1 MGKIPV
7 ILASIAMMVM
17 STSGRAELPEF
28 TSLVKK
34 TSPTVVNISAERVR
48 VNRNFR
54 QNDQLYDQLPE
65 EEIPEFFRRF
75 FREIPETRLPNPAP
89 PSMGSGFIISSDG
102 YILTNN
108 HVVDNADEIIVA
120 LSDRRELLAE
130 VVGKD
135 ELSDLALLKIDA
147 EDLPTVEIGSSADL
161 QVGEWVVAIG
171 SPFGF
176 EHSVTAGIVS
186 AKGRSLPGMNNENYV
201 PYIQSDVAINPG
213 NSGGPLFDMEGRVV
227 GINSQILTRSGGFLG
242 LSFSIPVDVA
252 MEVVQQLKEKGS
264 VSRGYLGVLIQGV
277 NRDLAESFGMDRPQ
291 GALINAISPDG
302 PAANSGLQVGDV
314 IIEFNGQP
322 IDLFQDLPQVVGRT
336 QAESEADL
344 VVYRDGKKV
353 TLTMKIGALPG
364 REDRQRL
371 RSGGSEK
378 TSWNRLG
385 IQVVDLD
392 DSARSEQGNEGVLVQ
407 RITEGPAMEAGILPG
422 DVITILNRK
431 AVHDREQ
438 FTDLVK
444 DLPANVSIPVL
455 IVRDG
460 MPGHRALKIPE

>member
-17 STSGRAELPEF
+17 STTGRAELPEF

-54 QNDQLYDQLPE
+54 QNDQLPE

-75 FREIPETRLPNPAP
+75 FREIPGQQIPNPAP

-314 IIEFNGQP
+314 IVEFNGQP

-353 TLTMKIGALPG
+353 TLTMKIGALPD

-385 IQVVDLD
+385 IQVVDLE

-422 DVITILNRK
+422 DVITILNRE
-431 AVHDREQ
+431 AVHDRDQ
-438 FTDLVK
+438 FTDLVE
-444 DLPANVSIPVL
+444 DLPTNVSIPVL

-460 MPGHRALKIPE
+460 TPGHRALKIPE

>member
-17 STSGRAELPEF
+17 SAPGRAELPEF

-34 TSPTVVNISAERVR
+34 TSSTVVNISAKRFR
-48 VNRNFR
+48 DNRSR
-54 QNDQLYDQLPE
+54 QNDQLSE
-65 EEIPEFFRRF
+65 EEMPEFFRRF
-75 FREIPETRLPNPAP
+75 FREIPGQREPTPA

-186 AKGRSLPGMNNENYV
+186 AKGRSLPGMYNDNYV

-213 NSGGPLFDMEGRVV
+213 NSGGPLFDLEGRVV

-242 LSFSIPVDVA
+242 LSFAIPVDVA

-264 VSRGYLGVLIQGV
+264 VSRGYLGVIIQGV
-277 NRDLAESFGMDRPQ
+277 NRDLAESFGMDRPE
-291 GALINAISPDG
+291 GALINKILPDG
-302 PAANSGLQVGDV
+302 PAAKGGLQVGDV
-314 IIEFNGQP
+314 IVEFNGQP
-322 IDLFQDLPQVVGRT
+322 IDLSLDLPLVVGRT
-336 QAESEADL
+336 QAESEAEL
-344 VVYRDGKKV
+344 VVFRDGEKV
-353 TLTMKIGALPG
+353 KLTMKIGALPE
-364 REDRQRL
+364 REDRQRF
-371 RSGGSEK
+371 RSSGSEK

-385 IQVVDLD
+385 IQVVDLKETD
-392 DSARSEQGNEGVLVQ
+392 RSHQGNEGVLVQ
-407 RITEGPAMEAGILPG
+407 RITEGPAMKAGLLPG
-422 DVITILNRK
+422 DVITILGRK
-431 AVHDREQ
+431 AVHNREQ
-438 FTDLVK
+438 FEDLVK
-444 DLPANVSIPVL
+444 DLPTNVAIPVL

-460 MPGHRALKIPE
+460 MPSHRALKIPE

>member
-17 STSGRAELPEF
+17 SAPGRADLPEF

-34 TSPTVVNISAERVR
+34 TSATVVNISAKRVR
-48 VNRNFR
+48 ANRAR
-54 QNDQLYDQLPE
+54 QYDQLSE
-65 EEIPEFFRRF
+65 EEMPEFFRRF
-75 FREIPETRLPNPAP
+75 FRELPGQQAPKPA

-108 HVVDNADEIIVA
+108 HVVDNADEIVVA

-147 EDLPTVEIGSSADL
+147 KDLPTVEIGSSENL

-186 AKGRSLPGMNNENYV
+186 AKGRSLPGMYNDNYV

-213 NSGGPLFDMEGRVV
+213 NSGGPLFNLEGSVV

-242 LSFSIPVDVA
+242 LSFAIPIDVA
-252 MEVVQQLKEKGS
+252 MEVVQQLKENGS
-264 VSRGYLGVLIQGV
+264 VSRGYLGVIIQEV
-277 NRDLAESFGMDRPQ
+277 SRDLAESFGMDRPE
-291 GALINAISPDG
+291 GALINEIIRDG
-302 PAANSGLQVGDV
+302 PAAKGALQVGDV
-314 IIEFNGQP
+314 ILEFNGQP
-322 IDLFQDLPQVVGRT
+322 IDLSLDLPLVVGRT
-336 QAESEADL
+336 QAESEAEL
-344 VVYRDGKKV
+344 VVFRDGKKIK
-353 TLTMKIGALPG
+353 LTMKIGTLPE
-364 REDRQRL
+364 RENRQRL
-371 RSGGSEK
+371 RRSDPDK

-385 IQVVDLD
+385 IQIVDLKED
-392 DSARSEQGNEGVLVQ
+392 DRSHRGNEGVLVQ
-407 RITEGPAMEAGILPG
+407 RITEGPAMKAGIIPG
-422 DVITILNRK
+422 DVITILDKK
-431 AVHDREQ
+431 AVHNREQ
-438 FTDLVK
+438 FEAIVK
-444 DLPANVSIPVL
+444 DLPANVAIPVL

-460 MPGHRALKIPE
+460 MSSHLALKIPE

>member
-17 STSGRAELPEF
+17 STPGRAELPEF
-28 TSLVKK
+28 TGLVKK

-48 VNRNFR
+48 DNRSR
-54 QNDQLYDQLPE
+54 QNYQLSE

-75 FREIPETRLPNPAP
+75 FREIPGQREPNPA

-186 AKGRSLPGMNNENYV
+186 AKGRSLPGMYNENYV

-213 NSGGPLFDMEGRVV
+213 NSGGPLFDLEGKVV

-242 LSFSIPVDVA
+242 LSFAIPVDVA

-264 VSRGYLGVLIQGV
+264 VSRGYLGVIFQGV
-277 NRDLAESFGMDRPQ
+277 NRDLAESFGMDRPE
-291 GALINAISPDG
+291 GALINKILPDG
-302 PAANSGLQVGDV
+302 PAAKGGLQVGDV
-314 IIEFNGQP
+314 IVEFNGQP
-322 IDLFQDLPQVVGRT
+322 IDLSQDLPPVVGRT

-353 TLTMKIGALPG
+353 KLTMKIGALPE
-364 REDRQRL
+364 REDRQRF
-371 RSGGSEK
+371 RSSGPEK

-385 IQVVDLD
+385 IQVVDLKETD
-392 DSARSEQGNEGVLVQ
+392 RSDQGNEGVLVQ
-407 RITEGPAMEAGILPG
+407 RITEGPAMKAGILPG
-422 DVITILNRK
+422 DVITILGRK
-431 AVHDREQ
+431 AVHNREQ
-438 FTDLVK
+438 FKDLVK

-460 MPGHRALKIPE
+460 VPGHRALKIPE

>member
-17 STSGRAELPEF
+17 SAPGRAELPEF

-34 TSPTVVNISAERVR
+34 TSSTVVNISAKRVR
-48 VNRNFR
+48 DNRSR
-54 QNDQLYDQLPE
+54 QNDQLSKE
-65 EEIPEFFRRF
+65 EMPEFFRRF
-75 FREIPETRLPNPAP
+75 FREIPELQAPIPA

-108 HVVDNADEIIVA
+108 HVIDNADEIVVA
-120 LSDRRELLAE
+120 LSDRRERLAE

-147 EDLPTVEIGSSADL
+147 KDLPTVEIGSSEDL

-186 AKGRSLPGMNNENYV
+186 AKGRSLPGMYGNYV

-213 NSGGPLFDMEGRVV
+213 NSGGPLFNLEGKVV
-227 GINSQILTRSGGFLG
+227 GMNSQILTRSGGFLG
-242 LSFSIPVDVA
+242 LSFAIPIDVA

-264 VSRGYLGVLIQGV
+264 VSRGYLGVVIQRV
-277 NRDLAESFGMDRPQ
+277 DRDLAESFGMDRPE
-291 GALINAISPDG
+291 GALINELLQDG

-314 IIEFNGQP
+314 IVEFNGQP
-322 IDLFQDLPQVVGRT
+322 IDLSLDLPMEVGRT
-336 QAESEADL
+336 QAESEAEL
-344 VVYRDGKKV
+344 VVFRDGKKV
-353 TLTMKIGALPG
+353 KLTMKIGTLPE
-364 REDRQRL
+364 REDRQRS
-371 RSGGSEK
+371 RGSGSEVPF
-378 TSWNRLG
+378 WNRLG
-385 IQVVDLD
+385 IKIVDLKEAD
-392 DSARSEQGNEGVLVQ
+392 RSDRGNEGVLVQ
-407 RITEGPAMEAGILPG
+407 RITEGPAREAGIRPG
-422 DVITILNRK
+422 DVITTLDKK
-431 AVHDREQ
+431 AVRNREQ
-438 FTDLVK
+438 FEAMVK
-444 DLPANVSIPVL
+444 DLPTNVAIPVL

-460 MPGHRALKIPE
+460 MSSYRVLKIPE

>member
-17 STSGRAELPEF
+17 SAPGRAELPEF

-34 TSPTVVNISAERVR
+34 TSSTVVNISAKRVR
-48 VNRNFR
+48 DNRSR
-54 QNDQLYDQLPE
+54 QNDQLYE
-65 EEIPEFFRRF
+65 EEMPEFFRRF
-75 FREIPETRLPNPAP
+75 FREIPGQREPTPA

-147 EDLPTVEIGSSADL
+147 EELPTVEIGSSEDL

-171 SPFGF
+171 LPFGF

-186 AKGRSLPGMNNENYV
+186 AKGRSLPGMYNDNYV

-213 NSGGPLFDMEGRVV
+213 NSGGPLFDLEGRVV

-242 LSFSIPVDVA
+242 LSFAIPVDVA

-277 NRDLAESFGMDRPQ
+277 NRDLAESFGMDRPE
-291 GALINAISPDG
+291 GALINEILPDG
-302 PAANSGLQVGDV
+302 PAAKGGLQVGDV
-314 IIEFNGQP
+314 IVEFNGQT
-322 IDLFQDLPQVVGRT
+322 IDLSLDLPLVVGRT
-336 QAESEADL
+336 QAESEAEL
-344 VVYRDGKKV
+344 VIFRDGKKV
-353 TLTMKIGALPG
+353 KLTMKIGALPE
-364 REDRQRL
+364 REDRQRFR
-371 RSGGSEK
+371 RSGSEK

-385 IQVVDLD
+385 IQVVDLKETD
-392 DSARSEQGNEGVLVQ
+392 RSHQGNEGVLVQ
-407 RITEGPAMEAGILPG
+407 RITEGPAMKAGLLPG
-422 DVITILNRK
+422 DVITILGKK
-431 AVHDREQ
+431 AVHNREQ
-438 FTDLVK
+438 FEDLVK
-444 DLPANVSIPVL
+444 DLPTNVAIPVL

-460 MPGHRALKIPE
+460 MPSHRALKIPE

>member
-17 STSGRAELPEF
+17 SAPGRAELPEF

-34 TSPTVVNISAERVR
+34 TSSTVVNISAKRFR
-48 VNRNFR
+48 DNRSR
-54 QNDQLYDQLPE
+54 QNDQLSE
-65 EEIPEFFRRF
+65 EEMPEFFRRF
-75 FREIPETRLPNPAP
+75 FREIPGQREPTPA

-186 AKGRSLPGMNNENYV
+186 AKGRSLPGVYNDNYV

-213 NSGGPLFDMEGRVV
+213 NSGGPLFDLEGRVV

-242 LSFSIPVDVA
+242 LSFAIPVDVA

-264 VSRGYLGVLIQGV
+264 VSRGYLGVIIQGV
-277 NRDLAESFGMDRPQ
+277 NRDLAESFGMDRPE
-291 GALINAISPDG
+291 GALINKILPDG
-302 PAANSGLQVGDV
+302 PAAKGGLQVGDV
-314 IIEFNGQP
+314 IVEFNGQP
-322 IDLFQDLPQVVGRT
+322 IDLSLDLPLVVGRT
-336 QAESEADL
+336 QAESEAEL
-344 VVYRDGKKV
+344 VVFRDGEKV
-353 TLTMKIGALPG
+353 KLTMKIGALPE
-364 REDRQRL
+364 REDRQRF
-371 RSGGSEK
+371 RSSGSEK

-385 IQVVDLD
+385 IQVVDLKETD
-392 DSARSEQGNEGVLVQ
+392 RSHQGNEGVLVQ
-407 RITEGPAMEAGILPG
+407 RITEGPAMKAGLLPG
-422 DVITILNRK
+422 DVITILGRK
-431 AVHDREQ
+431 AVHNREQ
-438 FTDLVK
+438 FEDLVK
-444 DLPANVSIPVL
+444 DLPTNVAIPVL

-460 MPGHRALKIPE
+460 MPSHRALKIPE